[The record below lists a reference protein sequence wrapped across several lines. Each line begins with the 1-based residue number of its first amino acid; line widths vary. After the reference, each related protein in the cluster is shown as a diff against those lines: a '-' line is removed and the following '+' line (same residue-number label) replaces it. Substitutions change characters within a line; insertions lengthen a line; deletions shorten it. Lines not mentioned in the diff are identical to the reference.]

1 MQFVRKLAAKSAKL
15 IVKLAPQKWVD
26 NLKQNPKLVAAYS
39 NNLHKS
45 GLMYQLQTIE
55 ELKLSYADYLQHQNT
70 LVTELL
76 NSNTTVKCTTSLV
89 VCVVNFEPNNLL
101 VTLSSI
107 KAQYIAF
114 SNIVFLCNNNNKVQ
128 LNDFLNLHL
137 DLPFLLSDNIEN
149 ELSDTDLA
157 NKPCFVI
164 YAGDALERY
173 AAFILTT
180 KIKPTTQLAY
190 VDTDTLNSK
199 GERGF
204 PDFKPNWNPD
214 LQLTAGYVSSGL
226 WVNSFNCFSE
236 HSGPVDLFSVSIYLC
251 KYHLRKLGSGVEH
264 VPLILLS
271 RPEKLPYFSEAKE
284 QLKLIY
290 NDYAK
295 IVDSNLPTLSLRWN
309 IEHEPLVSIIIPTRN
324 GMDLVKD
331 CIESILNKT
340 TYTNYEILLI
350 DNGSDDADC
359 INYFNKLNKH
369 DKITVLT
376 YNEPFN
382 YSAINNFGAKHAK
395 GEVLALVNNDIE
407 VISPDWLLNMVS
419 HVMRSDIGCVGAKLL
434 YGDNRIQHA
443 GVVMG
448 YGGGAGHGHK
458 YFPGDHYGYMN
469 RLIASQNYSAVTA
482 ACLLITTDDFWAVNG
497 LNEEKLAVAFNDV
510 DLCLKVQQLGRRNL
524 YCAEAVL
531 YHHESV
537 SRGYENTPEKVLRF
551 KSELTYLQTTWREV
565 ICADPAYN
573 PNLTLKRENFSIKS
587 FR

>member
-89 VCVVNFEPNNLL
+89 VCVVNFEPNQF
-101 VTLSSI
+101 THDIKSI

-204 PDFKPNWNPD
+204 PDFKPNWNP
-214 LQLTAGYVSSGL
+214 
-226 WVNSFNCFSE
+226 
-236 HSGPVDLFSVSIYLC
+236 
-251 KYHLRKLGSGVEH
+251 
-264 VPLILLS
+264 
-271 RPEKLPYFSEAKE
+271 
-284 QLKLIY
+284 
-290 NDYAK
+290 
-295 IVDSNLPTLSLRWN
+295 
-309 IEHEPLVSIIIPTRN
+309 
-324 GMDLVKD
+324 
-331 CIESILNKT
+331 
-340 TYTNYEILLI
+340 
-350 DNGSDDADC
+350 
-359 INYFNKLNKH
+359 
-369 DKITVLT
+369 
-376 YNEPFN
+376 
-382 YSAINNFGAKHAK
+382 
-395 GEVLALVNNDIE
+395 
-407 VISPDWLLNMVS
+407 
-419 HVMRSDIGCVGAKLL
+419 
-434 YGDNRIQHA
+434 
-443 GVVMG
+443 
-448 YGGGAGHGHK
+448 
-458 YFPGDHYGYMN
+458 
-469 RLIASQNYSAVTA
+469 
-482 ACLLITTDDFWAVNG
+482 
-497 LNEEKLAVAFNDV
+497 
-510 DLCLKVQQLGRRNL
+510 
-524 YCAEAVL
+524 
-531 YHHESV
+531 
-537 SRGYENTPEKVLRF
+537 
-551 KSELTYLQTTWREV
+551 
-565 ICADPAYN
+565 
-573 PNLTLKRENFSIKS
+573 
-587 FR
+587 